1 MGLKMKV
8 KGESKLN
15 DSPNMHSNKIMPNK
29 VCICISFRMKNWN
42 THVASVSP
50 RRLLFHTVS
59 ADFQGYFTS
68 YVILLFAVTTV
79 THKLI
84 KILNSKSYGVST
96 KNVWLE
102 CSKVP
107 KVNDPLKVVTLQK

>member
-1 MGLKMKV
+1 MGLKMKA

-15 DSPNMHSNKIMPNK
+15 DSPNRHSNMPNK
-29 VCICISFRMKNWN
+29 VFICISFRMKNWN

-84 KILNSKSYGVST
+84 KILNPKSYGIST
-96 KNVWLE
+96 KTAWLE